1 MKHLRK
7 FKQFESKIFY
17 NTDSTDY
24 DTQEEYTEKMP
35 SYYDYKNGKITEK
48 DFPNINPKVKNMHLK
63 DKINLNDLET
73 LNDYI
78 ENVDYFESSFVL
90 HRLKFKHDEVTT
102 NPTLIPTWKKMVNKW
117 YKQHK
122 DIIVQN

>member
-63 DKINLNDLET
+63 DKINLNDLHNYQSNMRSLGAHPDLSMSTAQEGRQA
-73 LNDYI
+73 LREDMR
-78 ENVDYFESSFVL
+78 DKL
-90 HRLKFKHDEVTT
+90 
-102 NPTLIPTWKKMVNKW
+102 
-117 YKQHK
+117 
-122 DIIVQN
+122 DI